1 MNARKAILSLVILA
15 ALVASHFSQRALNH
29 DRESLGLTRTAI
41 ISNAPPILAFTTV
54 ALGGFRG
61 LIANALW
68 IRTTELQ
75 EDGKYFEAVQLADW
89 ITKLQPHF
97 TTVWVHQ
104 AWNMA
109 YNISVEFPDP
119 EDRWLWVQ
127 RGIELL
133 RDEGMRYNPHEVMMY
148 RELGWIFQHKMG
160 AYLDD
165 AHLTYKARWAQRI
178 EEIIPGGRPDYASLL
193 APATAEASN
202 RVATMVGKYKL
213 IPAVMKE
220 VDDRYGP
227 LEWRLPEAHA
237 VYWGYRGLAE
247 CRKETDRAPLRRVVF
262 QSMLTTFQRGRLFTN
277 IATRTIELGPN
288 LNIVA
293 NASRAYEDMIAA
305 DSAMGDHFAKGHKNF
320 LRDAVYFLYTANR
333 EREAAQWWDYC
344 KKKYGTE
351 LGDQAAMSVEQF
363 AIARVGEDVN
373 ETSADR
379 IKAVITGLLTQAFV
393 SMANGDEDRGEALL
407 RFATKVHAN
416 YGLRTS
422 NKSMQQ
428 RIPIAPLNDYKLE
441 VLRDLLAPSPE
452 VNPEFQATLRTRF
465 NLPASF
471 GVPATNAPAATPQP
485 DGPRIPFR
493 R

>member
-1 MNARKAILSLVILA
+1 MSARKAILSLLIVL
-15 ALVASHFSQRALNH
+15 ALVASHFSQARLNH
-29 DRESLGLTRTAI
+29 DRETLGLTRTAI

-109 YNISVEFPDP
+109 YNISVKFPSP

-127 RGIELL
+127 RGLELL
-133 RDEGMRYNPHEVMMY
+133 RDEGLRYNPHEVMMY

-165 AHLTYKARWAQRI
+165 AHLTYKARWAQRM
-178 EEIIPGGRPDYASLL
+178 EEVLPGGRPDYALL
-193 APATAEASN
+193 LQPATLEVSN
-202 RVATMVGKYKL
+202 RVDTLVQRYKL
-213 IPAVMKE
+213 LPAVMKE
-220 VDDRYGP
+220 VDEKYGP

-247 CRKETDRAPLRRVVF
+247 CKKESDRAPLRRVVF
-262 QSMLTTFQRGRLFTN
+262 QSMLTTFQRGRIFTN
-277 IATRTIELGPN
+277 IASQTIELGPN

-293 NASRAYEDMIAA
+293 NASKAYEDMIAA
-305 DSAMGDHFAKGHKNF
+305 DEKMGDHFAKGHRNF

-333 EREAAQWWDYC
+333 EREASQWWEYC
-344 KKKYGTE
+344 KKKYAAD
-351 LGDQAAMSVEQF
+351 LGEQMAMTVEQF
-363 AIARVGEDVN
+363 AVARVSEDAN
-373 ETSADR
+373 ETSPDR
-379 IKAVITGLLTQAFV
+379 IKVVITGLLTQAFV
-393 SMANGDEDRGEALL
+393 ALANGDEDRGEALL
-407 RFATKVHAN
+407 RLGTKVHEN
-416 YGLRTS
+416 YQGRTT

-428 RIPIAPLNDYKLE
+428 RIPLAPLNDYKLE
-441 VLRDLLAPSPE
+441 VLRDMLAPSDD
-452 VNPEFQATLRTRF
+452 VNPAFQAALRTRF
-465 NLPASF
+465 NLPADF
-471 GVPATNAPAATPQP
+471 GTPKTNAVPQ
-485 DGPRIPFR
+485 IPFR
-493 R
+493 RN